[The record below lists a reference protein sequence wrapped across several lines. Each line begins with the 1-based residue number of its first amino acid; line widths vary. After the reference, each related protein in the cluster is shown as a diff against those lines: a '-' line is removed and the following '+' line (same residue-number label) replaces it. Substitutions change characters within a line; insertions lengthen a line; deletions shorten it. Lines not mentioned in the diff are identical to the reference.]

1 MVEKSLYNASTGQ
14 SMKSVLSAPE
24 LMCRP
29 DSSSKVPG
37 SLRWYRC
44 PFTLGGATDD
54 ITKEGAVESDVVAVL
69 FDDPKVFLR
78 LLRKPAP
85 LSDDYPKLTKWVK
98 EAREE
103 LGKEKRV
110 FIIVVNAA
118 GEVRGHLKSSV
129 FLYPSHN
136 FLTLHS
142 LPPPPHPHS

>member
-1 MVEKSLYNASTGQ
+1 
-14 SMKSVLSAPE
+14 MKSVLSASE

-118 GEVRGHLKSSV
+118 GEVRGYLKC
-129 FLYPSHN
+129 FGI
-136 FLTLHS
+136 S
-142 LPPPPHPHS
+142 LSFS